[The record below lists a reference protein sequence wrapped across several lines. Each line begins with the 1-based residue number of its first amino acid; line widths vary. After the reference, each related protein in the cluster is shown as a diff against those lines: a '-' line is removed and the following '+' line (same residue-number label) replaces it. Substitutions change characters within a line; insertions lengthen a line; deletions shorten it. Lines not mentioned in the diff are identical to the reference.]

1 MLDWF
6 QDISRVRPERPR
18 RNQCVR
24 VMLRHMA
31 KITRSDRKAATCE
44 GEPIF
49 SSDLDGFSIGLS
61 ARKTE
66 VTYHLHL
73 TLEEARQLAA
83 YVLAHDKVLPE
94 VEIRPN

>member
-1 MLDWF
+1 
-6 QDISRVRPERPR
+6 
-18 RNQCVR
+18 
-24 VMLRHMA
+24 MA
-31 KITRSDRKAATCE
+31 KITRSNCKATTCE

-61 ARKTE
+61 SKKAQ

-83 YVLAHDKVLPE
+83 YVLAHDKILPE